1 MQKIKIVMKNG
12 LTLPEYET
20 KGSAGMDLRA
30 DIDREIILKPGER
43 TLISTGICV
52 QLPEGYEAQVRARSG
67 LAVKY
72 GIGLVN
78 GVGTIDSDY
87 RGEIKVPLINWGNE
101 DFIIRNHDRIAQMV
115 ICKYEKISWEEVQVL
130 DDSKRGSGGFGHT
143 GIWF

>member
-1 MQKIKIVMKNG
+1 MQKIKIVIKKG
-12 LTLPEYET
+12 LSLPEYET

-43 TLISTGICV
+43 SLISTGICV

-101 DFIIRNHDRIAQMV
+101 DFIVRNHDRIAQMV

-143 GIWF
+143 GV